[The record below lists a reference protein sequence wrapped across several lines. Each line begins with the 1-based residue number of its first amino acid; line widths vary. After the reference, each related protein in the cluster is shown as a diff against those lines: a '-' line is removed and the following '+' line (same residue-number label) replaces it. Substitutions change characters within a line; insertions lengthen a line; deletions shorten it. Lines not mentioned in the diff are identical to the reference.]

1 MQAIFGVLVFV
12 ALAYLFS
19 ENKRAIAWRAVALGI
34 GLQFV
39 LAVLLLK
46 IPLVS
51 QLLFGLNQF
60 VVAIEA
66 ATTAGT
72 VFLFGYLGG
81 GEPPFDIAAADVPYL
96 FAFRVLP
103 QVIVFS
109 VIVALLWYWRILP
122 LFVKGLGWLLRK
134 TMRVGGAVGTAGA
147 ASLFLG
153 MVEAPLVIRAY
164 LAGLS
169 RSELF
174 TVMTLGMSTV
184 AGSMLVL
191 YASILQG
198 LIPGIVGHIITA
210 SLINI
215 VGAIYVSRLMIPEQA
230 SAVSS
235 DLAVDMGY
243 ISTVDA
249 LTRGTRDG
257 LMLAVNVGA
266 MLLVLISLVALVNGL
281 LFVITVFDAPMSIER
296 ALGWLFAPAAW
307 LLGIPWSEAPAAGT
321 LLGTKLALNEL
332 IAYIQLA
339 QQGNGFAPAT
349 RQILLY
355 ALCGF
360 ANLGSL
366 GILLGGLA
374 ILVPE
379 RREEVLAIA
388 PRSIISGTLVT
399 LITAALLG
407 LVLSLIHI

>member
-1 MQAIFGVLVFV
+1 MQAIVGVFLLV
-12 ALAYLFS
+12 ALAYSLS
-19 ENKRAIAWRAVALGI
+19 ENRPGVAWRAVAVGI

-39 LAVLLLK
+39 FAVVLLK
-46 IPLVS
+46 VPVVS
-51 QLLFGLNQF
+51 QVLLGANKF

-72 VFLFGYLGG
+72 VFLFGFLGG
-81 GEPPFDIAAADVPYL
+81 GDVPFLMQNADEPYL

-103 QVIVFS
+103 QIIMFS
-109 VIVALLWYWRILP
+109 VIVAVLWHWQILP

-164 LAGLS
+164 LARLS
-169 RSELF
+169 RGELF

-184 AGSMLVL
+184 AGTMLVL
-191 YASILQG
+191 YASVLQD

-215 VGAIYVSRLMIPEQA
+215 VGAIYISRLMIPGDSIVGGSD
-230 SAVSS
+230 SAI
-235 DLAVDMGY
+235 DMGY

-249 LTRGTRDG
+249 ITRGTRDG

-281 LFVITVFDAPMSIER
+281 LLGIDAFDAPMSLER
-296 ALGWLFAPAAW
+296 GLGWLFAPVAW

-321 LLGTKLALNEL
+321 LLGTKLVLNEL
-332 IAYIQLA
+332 IAYIQLV
-339 QQGNGFAPAT
+339 QQADSFSPAT
-349 RQILLY
+349 QKILLY
-355 ALCGF
+355 AICGF

-366 GILLGGLA
+366 GILIGGLA
-374 ILVPE
+374 VLVPE
-379 RREEVLAIA
+379 RREEVLQIG
-388 PRSIISGTLVT
+388 PRSLISGMLVT
-399 LITAALLG
+399 MITGALVG
-407 LVLSLIHI
+407 LVGLI

>member
-1 MQAIFGVLVFV
+1 MQAIVGVLLFV
-12 ALAYLFS
+12 ALAYLLS
-19 ENKRAIAWRAVALGI
+19 ENRRGVAWRAVAVGI
-34 GLQFV
+34 GLQFL
-39 LAVLLLK
+39 LAVVLLK
-46 IPLVS
+46 VPVVS
-51 QLLFGLNQF
+51 QILLGANKF

-72 VFLFGYLGG
+72 VFLFGFLGG
-81 GEPPFDIAAADVPYL
+81 GDVPFLMQNADEPYL
-96 FAFRVLP
+96 LAFRVLP
-103 QVIVFS
+103 QIIIFS
-109 VIVALLWYWRILP
+109 VIVAVLWHWRILP

-164 LAGLS
+164 LARLS
-169 RSELF
+169 RGELF

-184 AGSMLVL
+184 AGTMLVL
-191 YASILQG
+191 YASVLQD
-198 LIPGIVGHIITA
+198 LIPGIIGHIITA

-215 VGAIYVSRLMIPEQA
+215 VGAIYISRLMIPGDSVVGETD
-230 SAVSS
+230 SAI
-235 DLAVDMGY
+235 DMGY

-249 LTRGTRDG
+249 NTRGTRDG

-281 LFVITVFDAPMSIER
+281 LSGINAFDAPMSLER
-296 ALGWLFAPAAW
+296 GLGWLFAPVAW

-321 LLGTKLALNEL
+321 LLGTKLVLNEL
-332 IAYIQLA
+332 IAYIQLV
-339 QQGNGFAPAT
+339 QQADSFSPAT

-379 RREEVLAIA
+379 RREEVLQIA
-388 PRSIISGTLVT
+388 PRSIVSGTLVT
-399 LITAALLG
+399 LITAALVG
-407 LVLSLIHI
+407 LIGLI

>member
-1 MQAIFGVLVFV
+1 MQAIVGVFLLV
-12 ALAYLFS
+12 ALAYSLS
-19 ENKRAIAWRAVALGI
+19 ENRPGVAWRAVAVGI

-39 LAVLLLK
+39 LAVVLLK
-46 IPLVS
+46 VPVVS
-51 QLLFGLNQF
+51 QVLLGANKF

-72 VFLFGYLGG
+72 VFLFGFLGG
-81 GEPPFDIAAADVPYL
+81 GDVPFLMQNADEPYL

-103 QVIVFS
+103 QIIMFS
-109 VIVALLWYWRILP
+109 VIVAVLWHWQILP

-164 LAGLS
+164 LARLS
-169 RSELF
+169 RSEFF

-184 AGSMLVL
+184 AGSVLVL
-191 YASILQG
+191 YASVLQD

-215 VGAIYVSRLMIPEQA
+215 VGAIYISRLMIPGDSEVGVTD
-230 SAVSS
+230 SAI
-235 DLAVDMGY
+235 DMGY

-249 LTRGTRDG
+249 ITRGTRDG

-281 LFVITVFDAPMSIER
+281 LSGINAFDAPMSLER
-296 ALGWLFAPAAW
+296 GLGWLFAPVAW

-321 LLGTKLALNEL
+321 LLGTKLVLNEL
-332 IAYIQLA
+332 IAYIQLV
-339 QQGNGFAPAT
+339 QQADSFSPAT
-349 RQILLY
+349 QKILLY
-355 ALCGF
+355 AICGF

-366 GILLGGLA
+366 GILIGGLA
-374 ILVPE
+374 VLVPE
-379 RREEVLAIA
+379 RREEVLQIG
-388 PRSIISGTLVT
+388 PRSLISGMLVT
-399 LITAALLG
+399 MITGALVG
-407 LVLSLIHI
+407 LVGLI

>member
-1 MQAIFGVLVFV
+1 MQAIVGVFLLV
-12 ALAYLFS
+12 ALAYSLS
-19 ENKRAIAWRAVALGI
+19 ENRPGVAWRAVAVGI

-39 LAVLLLK
+39 LAVVLLK
-46 IPLVS
+46 VPVVS
-51 QLLFGLNQF
+51 QVLLGANKF

-72 VFLFGYLGG
+72 VFLFGFLGG
-81 GEPPFDIAAADVPYL
+81 GDVPFLMQNADEPYL

-103 QVIVFS
+103 QIIMFS
-109 VIVALLWYWRILP
+109 VIVAVLWHWQVLP

-164 LAGLS
+164 LARLS
-169 RSELF
+169 RGELF

-184 AGSMLVL
+184 AGTMLVL
-191 YASILQG
+191 YASVLQD
-198 LIPGIVGHIITA
+198 LIPGIIGHIITA

-215 VGAIYVSRLMIPEQA
+215 VGAIYISRLMIPGDSVVGETD
-230 SAVSS
+230 SAI
-235 DLAVDMGY
+235 DMGY

-249 LTRGTRDG
+249 ITRGTRDG

-281 LFVITVFDAPMSIER
+281 LSGINAFDAPMSLER
-296 ALGWLFAPAAW
+296 GLGWLFAPVAW

-321 LLGTKLALNEL
+321 LLGTKLVLNEL
-332 IAYIQLA
+332 IAYIQLV
-339 QQGNGFAPAT
+339 QQADSFSPAT

-379 RREEVLAIA
+379 RREEVLQIA
-388 PRSIISGTLVT
+388 PRSILSGTLVT
-399 LITAALLG
+399 LTTAALVG
-407 LVLSLIHI
+407 LIGLI

>member
-12 ALAYLFS
+12 ALAYLLS

-281 LFVITVFDAPMSIER
+281 LSVITVFDAPMSIER

-339 QQGNGFAPAT
+339 QQGDGFAPAT

-388 PRSIISGTLVT
+388 PRSIVSGTLVT
-399 LITAALLG
+399 LNTAALVG
-407 LVLSLIHI
+407 LVNLL

>member
-1 MQAIFGVLVFV
+1 MQAIVGVLLFV
-12 ALAYLFS
+12 ALAYLLS
-19 ENKRAIAWRAVALGI
+19 ENRRGVAWRAVAFGI

-39 LAVLLLK
+39 LAVVLLK
-46 IPLVS
+46 IPVVS
-51 QLLFGLNQF
+51 QVLFGLNQF

-81 GEPPFDIAAADVPYL
+81 GELPFNISAADAPYL

-109 VIVALLWYWRILP
+109 VIVALLWHWRILP
-122 LFVKGLGWLLRK
+122 LFVRGLGWLLRK

-164 LAGLS
+164 LARLS

-215 VGAIYVSRLMIPEQA
+215 VGAIYVSRLMIPEDSA
-230 SAVSS
+230 AVSS
-235 DLAVDMGY
+235 DSAVDMGY

-281 LFVITVFDAPMSIER
+281 LSGISVFDGPMSLER
-296 ALGWLFAPAAW
+296 GLGWLFAPAAW
-307 LLGIPWSEAPAAGT
+307 LLGIPWSEAPSAGT
-321 LLGTKLALNEL
+321 LLGTKLVLNEL
-332 IAYIQLA
+332 IAYIQLV
-339 QQGNGFAPAT
+339 QQGDSFSPASQ
-349 RQILLY
+349 QILLY

-379 RREEVLAIA
+379 RREEVLEIA
-388 PRSIISGTLVT
+388 PRSIVSGTLVT
-399 LITAALLG
+399 LITAALVG
-407 LVLSLIHI
+407 LVSLF

>member
-19 ENKRAIAWRAVALGI
+19 ENKRAIAWRAVALGV

-281 LFVITVFDAPMSIER
+281 LSVITVFDAPMSIER

-339 QQGNGFAPAT
+339 QQGDGFAPAT

-388 PRSIISGTLVT
+388 PRSIVSGTLVT
-399 LITAALLG
+399 LNTAALVG
-407 LVLSLIHI
+407 LVNLL

>member
-12 ALAYLFS
+12 ALACLLS

-81 GEPPFDIAAADVPYL
+81 GEPPFDIAAADVSYL

-191 YASILQG
+191 YTSILQG

-281 LFVITVFDAPMSIER
+281 LSVITVFDAPMSIER

-339 QQGNGFAPAT
+339 QQGDGFAPAT

-379 RREEVLAIA
+379 RREEVLVIA

-399 LITAALLG
+399 LNTAALVG
-407 LVLSLIHI
+407 LVNLL

>member
-12 ALAYLFS
+12 ALAYLLS

-191 YASILQG
+191 YASILQS

-281 LFVITVFDAPMSIER
+281 LSVITFFDAPMSIER

-339 QQGNGFAPAT
+339 QQGDGFAPAT

-388 PRSIISGTLVT
+388 PRSIVSGTLVT
-399 LITAALLG
+399 LNTAALVG
-407 LVLSLIHI
+407 LVNLL

>member
-1 MQAIFGVLVFV
+1 MQAIVGMLLFV
-12 ALAYLFS
+12 ALAYLLS
-19 ENKRAIAWRAVALGI
+19 ENRRGVAWRAVAFGI

-39 LAVLLLK
+39 LAVVLLK
-46 IPLVS
+46 IPVVS
-51 QLLFGLNQF
+51 QVLFGLNQF

-81 GEPPFDIAAADVPYL
+81 GELPFNISAADAPYL

-109 VIVALLWYWRILP
+109 VIVALLWHWRILP
-122 LFVKGLGWLLRK
+122 LFVRGLGWLLRK

-164 LAGLS
+164 LARLS

-215 VGAIYVSRLMIPEQA
+215 VGAIYVSRLMIPENSA
-230 SAVSS
+230 AVSS
-235 DLAVDMGY
+235 DSAVDMGY

-281 LFVITVFDAPMSIER
+281 LSGISVFDGPMSLER
-296 ALGWLFAPAAW
+296 GLGWLFAPAAW
-307 LLGIPWSEAPAAGT
+307 LLGIPWSEAPSAGT
-321 LLGTKLALNEL
+321 LLGTKLVLNEL
-332 IAYIQLA
+332 IAYIQLV
-339 QQGNGFAPAT
+339 QQGDSFSPASQ
-349 RQILLY
+349 QILLY

-379 RREEVLAIA
+379 RREEVLEIA
-388 PRSIISGTLVT
+388 PRSIVSGTLVT
-399 LITAALLG
+399 LISAALVG
-407 LVLSLIHI
+407 LVSLF

>member
-12 ALAYLFS
+12 ALAYLLS
-19 ENKRAIAWRAVALGI
+19 ENKRAIVWRSVALGI

-81 GEPPFDIAAADVPYL
+81 GELPFDIAAADAPYL

-109 VIVALLWYWRILP
+109 VIVALLWHWRILP

-215 VGAIYVSRLMIPEQA
+215 VGAIYVSRLMIPEKSA
-230 SAVSS
+230 AVSA

-281 LFVITVFDAPMSIER
+281 LSVITFADAPMSLEG

-339 QQGNGFAPAT
+339 EQGGGFSPAT

-399 LITAALLG
+399 LITAALVG
-407 LVLSLIHI
+407 LVNLF

>member
-1 MQAIFGVLVFV
+1 MQAIVGVFLLV
-12 ALAYLFS
+12 ALAYSLS
-19 ENKRAIAWRAVALGI
+19 ENRPGVAWRAVAVGI

-39 LAVLLLK
+39 LAVVLLK
-46 IPLVS
+46 VPVVS
-51 QLLFGLNQF
+51 QVLLGANKF

-72 VFLFGYLGG
+72 VFLFGFLGG
-81 GEPPFDIAAADVPYL
+81 GDVPFLMQNADEPYL
-96 FAFRVLP
+96 LAFRVLP
-103 QVIVFS
+103 QIIIFS
-109 VIVALLWYWRILP
+109 VIVAVLWHWRILP

-164 LAGLS
+164 LARLS
-169 RSELF
+169 RGELF

-184 AGSMLVL
+184 AGTMLVL
-191 YASILQG
+191 YASVLQD
-198 LIPGIVGHIITA
+198 LIPGIIGHIITA

-215 VGAIYVSRLMIPEQA
+215 VGAIYISRLMIPGDSVVGETD
-230 SAVSS
+230 SAI
-235 DLAVDMGY
+235 DMGY

-249 LTRGTRDG
+249 ITRGTRDG

-281 LFVITVFDAPMSIER
+281 LSGINAFDAPMSLER
-296 ALGWLFAPAAW
+296 GLGWLFAPVAW

-321 LLGTKLALNEL
+321 LLGTKLVLNEL
-332 IAYIQLA
+332 IAYIQLV
-339 QQGNGFAPAT
+339 QQADSFSPAT

-379 RREEVLAIA
+379 RREEVLQIA
-388 PRSIISGTLVT
+388 PRSILSGTLVT
-399 LITAALLG
+399 LTTAALVG
-407 LVLSLIHI
+407 LIGLI

>member
-399 LITAALLG
+399 LNTAAVVG
-407 LVLSLIHI
+407 LVNLL

>member
-12 ALAYLFS
+12 ALAYLLS
-19 ENKRAIAWRAVALGI
+19 ENKRAIVWRAVAFGI
-34 GLQFV
+34 GLQLV

-81 GEPPFDIAAADVPYL
+81 GELPFDIAAADAPYL

-109 VIVALLWYWRILP
+109 VIVALLWHWRILP

-215 VGAIYVSRLMIPEQA
+215 VGAIYVSRLMIPEQSA
-230 SAVSS
+230 AVSS

-281 LFVITVFDAPMSIER
+281 LSVITVADAPMSLER

-339 QQGNGFAPAT
+339 QQGDGFAPAT

-399 LITAALLG
+399 LITAALVG
-407 LVLSLIHI
+407 LVNLL

>member
-1 MQAIFGVLVFV
+1 MQAIVGVLLFV
-12 ALAYLFS
+12 ALAYLLS
-19 ENKRAIAWRAVALGI
+19 ENRRGVAWRAVAFGI

-39 LAVLLLK
+39 LAVVLLK
-46 IPLVS
+46 IPVVS
-51 QLLFGLNQF
+51 QVLFGLNQF

-81 GEPPFDIAAADVPYL
+81 GELPFNISAADAPYL

-109 VIVALLWYWRILP
+109 VIVALLWHWRILP
-122 LFVKGLGWLLRK
+122 LFVRGLGWLLRK
-134 TMRVGGAVGTAGA
+134 IMRVGGAVGTAGA

-164 LAGLS
+164 LTRLS

-215 VGAIYVSRLMIPEQA
+215 VGAIYVSRLMIPED
-230 SAVSS
+230 STAVSS
-235 DLAVDMGY
+235 DSAVDMGY

-281 LFVITVFDAPMSIER
+281 LSGISVFDAPMSLER
-296 ALGWLFAPAAW
+296 GLGWLFAPAAW
-307 LLGIPWSEAPAAGT
+307 LLGIPWSEAPSAGT
-321 LLGTKLALNEL
+321 LLGTKLVLNEL
-332 IAYIQLA
+332 IAYIQLV
-339 QQGNGFAPAT
+339 QQGDSFSPASQ
-349 RQILLY
+349 QILLY

-379 RREEVLAIA
+379 RREEVLEIA
-388 PRSIISGTLVT
+388 PRSIVSGTLVT
-399 LITAALLG
+399 LITAALVG
-407 LVLSLIHI
+407 LVSLF

>member
-1 MQAIFGVLVFV
+1 MQAIVGVLLFV
-12 ALAYLFS
+12 ALAYLLS
-19 ENKRAIAWRAVALGI
+19 ENRRGVAWRAVAFGI

-39 LAVLLLK
+39 LAVVLLK
-46 IPLVS
+46 IPVVS
-51 QLLFGLNQF
+51 QVLFGLNQF

-81 GEPPFDIAAADVPYL
+81 GELPFNISATDAPYL

-109 VIVALLWYWRILP
+109 VIVALLWHWRILP
-122 LFVKGLGWLLRK
+122 LFVRGLGWLLRK

-164 LAGLS
+164 LARLS

-215 VGAIYVSRLMIPEQA
+215 VGAIYVSRLMIPEDSA
-230 SAVSS
+230 AVSS
-235 DLAVDMGY
+235 DSAVDMGY

-281 LFVITVFDAPMSIER
+281 LSGISVFDGPMSLER
-296 ALGWLFAPAAW
+296 GLGWLFAPAAW

-321 LLGTKLALNEL
+321 LLGTKLVLNEL
-332 IAYIQLA
+332 IAYIQLF
-339 QQGNGFAPAT
+339 QQGDSFSPASQ
-349 RQILLY
+349 QILLY

-379 RREEVLAIA
+379 RREEVLEIA
-388 PRSIISGTLVT
+388 PRSIVSGTLVT
-399 LITAALLG
+399 LISAALVG
-407 LVLSLIHI
+407 LVSLF

>member
-12 ALAYLFS
+12 ALAYLLS
-19 ENKRAIAWRAVALGI
+19 EDRSKVAWPAVALGL
-34 GLQFV
+34 GLQFL
-39 LAVLLLK
+39 LAILLLK
-46 IPLVS
+46 VPVVS
-51 QLLFGLNQF
+51 QMLFGLNQF

-72 VFLFGYLGG
+72 IFLFGYLGG
-81 GEPPFDIAAADVPYL
+81 GALPFDITVNAAPYL

-103 QVIVFS
+103 QVVVFS
-109 VIVALLWYWRILP
+109 VIVALLWHWRVLP
-122 LFVKGLGWLLRK
+122 LFVQGLGWVLRK

-164 LAGLS
+164 LARLS

-191 YASILQG
+191 YANILQD

-215 VGAIYVSRLMIPEQA
+215 VGAIYISRLMIPEKA
-230 SAVSS
+230 AHASSDSAVE
-235 DLAVDMGY
+235 MGY
-243 ISTVDA
+243 ISTIDA

-281 LFVITVFDAPMSIER
+281 LSGMEVFGTPLSLER

-332 IAYIQLA
+332 IAYIQLV
-339 QQGNGFAPAT
+339 QQADEFSPAS

-360 ANLGSL
+360 ANFGSL
-366 GILLGGLA
+366 GILLAGLA

-379 RREEVLAIA
+379 RREEVLKIA

-399 LITAALLG
+399 LITASLVALIG
-407 LVLSLIHI
+407 LI

>member
-1 MQAIFGVLVFV
+1 MQAIVGVVVFV
-12 ALAYLFS
+12 ALAYLLS
-19 ENKRAIAWRAVALGI
+19 ENRRGVAWRAVAVGI
-34 GLQFV
+34 GLQFL
-39 LAVLLLK
+39 LAVVLLK
-46 IPLVS
+46 VPVVS
-51 QLLFGLNQF
+51 QVLLGANKF

-72 VFLFGYLGG
+72 VFLFGFLGG
-81 GEPPFDIAAADVPYL
+81 GDVPFLMQNADEPYL
-96 FAFRVLP
+96 LAFRVLP
-103 QVIVFS
+103 QIIMFS
-109 VIVALLWYWRILP
+109 VIVAVLWHWRILP

-164 LAGLS
+164 LARLS
-169 RSELF
+169 RGELF

-184 AGSMLVL
+184 AGTMLVL
-191 YASILQG
+191 YASVLQD
-198 LIPGIVGHIITA
+198 LIPGIIGHIITA

-215 VGAIYVSRLMIPEQA
+215 VGAIYISRLMIPGDSVVGETD
-230 SAVSS
+230 SAI
-235 DLAVDMGY
+235 DMGY

-249 LTRGTRDG
+249 ITRGTRDG

-281 LFVITVFDAPMSIER
+281 LSGINAFDAPMSLER
-296 ALGWLFAPAAW
+296 GLGWLFAPVAW

-321 LLGTKLALNEL
+321 LLGTKLVLNEL
-332 IAYIQLA
+332 IAYIQLV
-339 QQGNGFAPAT
+339 QQADSFSPAT

-379 RREEVLAIA
+379 RREEVLQIA
-388 PRSIISGTLVT
+388 PRSILSGTLVT
-399 LITAALLG
+399 LTTAALVG
-407 LVLSLIHI
+407 LIGLI

>member
-1 MQAIFGVLVFV
+1 MQAIVGVVVFV
-12 ALAYLFS
+12 ALAYLLS
-19 ENKRAIAWRAVALGI
+19 ENRRGVVWRAVAVGI
-34 GLQFV
+34 GLQFL
-39 LAVLLLK
+39 LALVLLK
-46 IPLVS
+46 VPVVS
-51 QLLFGLNQF
+51 QVLLGANKF

-72 VFLFGYLGG
+72 VFLFGFLGG
-81 GEPPFDIAAADVPYL
+81 GDVPFLMQNADEPYL

-103 QVIVFS
+103 QIIMFS
-109 VIVALLWYWRILP
+109 VIVAVLWHWQILP

-164 LAGLS
+164 LARLS
-169 RSELF
+169 RSEFF

-184 AGSMLVL
+184 AGSVLVL
-191 YASILQG
+191 YASVLQD

-215 VGAIYVSRLMIPEQA
+215 VGAIYISRLMIPGDSVVGGTD
-230 SAVSS
+230 SAI
-235 DLAVDMGY
+235 DMGY

-249 LTRGTRDG
+249 ITRGTRDG

-281 LFVITVFDAPMSIER
+281 LSGINAFDAPMSLER
-296 ALGWLFAPAAW
+296 GLGWLFAPVAW

-321 LLGTKLALNEL
+321 LLGTKLVLNEL
-332 IAYIQLA
+332 IAYIQLV
-339 QQGNGFAPAT
+339 QQADSFSPAT

-379 RREEVLAIA
+379 RREEVLQIA
-388 PRSIISGTLVT
+388 PRSILSGTLVT
-399 LITAALLG
+399 LTTAALVG
-407 LVLSLIHI
+407 LIGLI

>member
-12 ALAYLFS
+12 ALAYLLS

-281 LFVITVFDAPMSIER
+281 LSVITVFDAPMSIER
-296 ALGWLFAPAAW
+296 VLGWLFAPAAW

-339 QQGNGFAPAT
+339 QQGDGFAPAT

-388 PRSIISGTLVT
+388 PRSIVSGTLVT
-399 LITAALLG
+399 LNTAALVG
-407 LVLSLIHI
+407 LVNLL

>member
-12 ALAYLFS
+12 ALACLLS

-281 LFVITVFDAPMSIER
+281 LSVITVFDAPMSIER

-339 QQGNGFAPAT
+339 QQGDGFAPAT

-399 LITAALLG
+399 LNTAALVG
-407 LVLSLIHI
+407 LVNLL

>member
-12 ALAYLFS
+12 ALAYLLS

-215 VGAIYVSRLMIPEQA
+215 VGAIYVSRLMIPEQP

-281 LFVITVFDAPMSIER
+281 LSVITVFDAPMSIER

-339 QQGNGFAPAT
+339 QQGDGFAPAT

-399 LITAALLG
+399 LNTAALVG
-407 LVLSLIHI
+407 LVNLL

>member
-1 MQAIFGVLVFV
+1 MQAIVGVFLLV
-12 ALAYLFS
+12 ALAYSLS
-19 ENKRAIAWRAVALGI
+19 ENRPGVAWRAVAVGI
-34 GLQFV
+34 GLQFL
-39 LAVLLLK
+39 LALVLLK
-46 IPLVS
+46 VPVVS
-51 QLLFGLNQF
+51 QVLLGANKF

-72 VFLFGYLGG
+72 VFLFGFLGG
-81 GEPPFDIAAADVPYL
+81 GDVPFLMQNADEPYL
-96 FAFRVLP
+96 LAFRVLP
-103 QVIVFS
+103 QIIIFS
-109 VIVALLWYWRILP
+109 VIVAVLWHWRILP

-164 LAGLS
+164 LARLS
-169 RSELF
+169 RGELF

-184 AGSMLVL
+184 AGTMLVL
-191 YASILQG
+191 YASVLQD

-215 VGAIYVSRLMIPEQA
+215 VGAIYISRLMIPGDSVVGETD
-230 SAVSS
+230 SAI
-235 DLAVDMGY
+235 DMGY

-249 LTRGTRDG
+249 ITRGTRDG

-281 LFVITVFDAPMSIER
+281 LSGINAFDAPMSLER
-296 ALGWLFAPAAW
+296 GLGWLFAPVAW

-321 LLGTKLALNEL
+321 LLGTKLVLNEL
-332 IAYIQLA
+332 IAYIQLV
-339 QQGNGFAPAT
+339 QQADSFSPAT

-379 RREEVLAIA
+379 RREEVLQIA
-388 PRSIISGTLVT
+388 PRSILSGTLVT
-399 LITAALLG
+399 LTTAALVG
-407 LVLSLIHI
+407 LIGLI

>member
-12 ALAYLFS
+12 ALAYLLS
-19 ENKRAIAWRAVALGI
+19 ENKRAIVWRSVALGI

-81 GEPPFDIAAADVPYL
+81 GELPFDIAAADAPYL

-109 VIVALLWYWRILP
+109 VIVALLWHWRILP

-215 VGAIYVSRLMIPEQA
+215 VGAIYVSRLMIPEKSA
-230 SAVSS
+230 AVSA

-281 LFVITVFDAPMSIER
+281 LSVITFADAPMSLER

-339 QQGNGFAPAT
+339 EQGGGFSPAT

-399 LITAALLG
+399 LITAALVG
-407 LVLSLIHI
+407 LVNLF

>member
-12 ALAYLFS
+12 ALAYLLS

-281 LFVITVFDAPMSIER
+281 LSVITVFDAPMSIER

-339 QQGNGFAPAT
+339 QQGDGFAPAT

-379 RREEVLAIA
+379 RREEVLEIA
-388 PRSIISGTLVT
+388 PRSIVSGTLVT
-399 LITAALLG
+399 LNTAALVG
-407 LVLSLIHI
+407 LVNLL